1 MKSQEPKEKKFRQ
14 LSDEELELVTGGADT
29 PFDIGG
35 DCSGPH
41 QHEFELKCICDLGYH
56 YIGGHVCEKD

>member
-1 MKSQEPKEKKFRQ
+1 MEKKKQFKE
-14 LSDEELELVTGGADT
+14 LTEEDLGKVIGGADA

-41 QHEFELKCICDLGYH
+41 QHEFELKCICDIGYH
-56 YIGGHVCEKD
+56 HVGGH

>member
-1 MKSQEPKEKKFRQ
+1 MEKKKQFKE
-14 LSDEELELVTGGADT
+14 LSEEDLGKVIGGADA

-41 QHEFELKCICDLGYH
+41 EHQFELKCICDIGYH
-56 YIGGHVCEKD
+56 HVGGHQCEKD